1 MPKKSKKKNKS
12 PKKKLKIKFK
22 KPSWEDIKSSKV
34 TKYSLIVL
42 LVLLFFVAV
51 DFGVQYLN
59 NDYSA
64 AVVNGNR
71 ITDREYYDRLDQS
84 YGSSVVSQ
92 LIEEELIRQEA
103 QKQDVTA
110 TEEEIQKD
118 LQEVTEQVGG
128 EEQLN
133 LSLEAYNL
141 SIEDLKK
148 QIELDILKRK
158 ILEPTID
165 YTDEDVMAFF
175 EDYSELMFPEEAEN
189 LEEGELLDYESHK
202 EETLN
207 YFLQQEIETAS
218 STWLTELKEQA
229 SIQDNVTGKPAY
241 RLLGA
246 TRNIISNIWDKVNS
260 NEANVDTEAEG

>member
-1 MPKKSKKKNKS
+1 MLKKSKQKSKNS
-12 PKKKLKIKFK
+12 KKKLKIKFK
-22 KPSWEDIKSSKV
+22 KPSWEEIKNSKV
-34 TKYSLIVL
+34 TRYSLIVL

-64 AVVNGNR
+64 AVVNGER
-71 ITDREYYDRLDQS
+71 ITDREYYNRLDQS

-92 LIEEELIRQEA
+92 LIEEELILQEA
-103 QKQDVTA
+103 EKQGVTV
-110 TEEEIQKD
+110 TEEEIKED
-118 LQEVTEQVGG
+118 LADITEQVGG

-133 LSLEAYNL
+133 LSLDAYNL
-141 SIEDLKK
+141 SLEDLKK

-158 ILEPTID
+158 VLEPTIE
-165 YTDEDVMAFF
+165 YTQEDVMAFF
-175 EDYSELMFPEEAEN
+175 EDYSELMFPEEAAE

-202 EETLN
+202 DETLD

-218 STWLTELKEQA
+218 STWLTEVEENA
-229 SIQDNVTGKPAY
+229 SIQNNVVDKPSY

-246 TRNIISNIWDKVNS
+246 TRNIISNIWDRINS
-260 NEANVDTEAEG
+260 NEGNTETEAEG